1 MIVLLP
7 LLIDDTIS
15 PTVIPGLCK
24 NLESFAL
31 IYKMDMILKICGLPA
46 DAAVISWARN
56 AASDIA
62 NTYGGTPGKV
72 IAPYI
77 RDGVE
82 MLGEQKG
89 GPYDAK
95 EIEEYKSK
103 LRRGD
108 EYYKSQL
115 RKDEEDRKS
124 KKDKEAE
131 RNSKEEERSY
141 KFRTTYS
148 PRDSKVGP
156 LNYSKSISME
166 PTVAMVSSK
175 KGAGIVGVK
184 VVPYAIN
191 GDSFLEQI
199 MKDRSLSYFDSVVE
213 RMSRKMVRLVQ
224 AGMRKIPFSPAKDQG
239 IYGDP
244 FKDIIHA
251 KTRYGSGMFVL
262 LNYARLEDDE
272 MFRDSGGLGRLFKL
286 GWNSVMMA
294 DDVNRRCIMCM
305 KEFQGLCSII
315 PYSFIYSSLGPEG
328 SKAYGD
334 MQDLKRSISPM
345 IGGQRVNSHS
355 IFSES
360 LVNEKITNYR
370 VD

>member
-31 IYKMDMILKICGLPA
+31 IYKMDMILKITGLPP
-46 DAAVISWARN
+46 DAALIGWARN
-56 AASDIA
+56 AVSDIA
-62 NTYGGTPGKV
+62 NTMGGTTGKIV
-72 IAPYI
+72 APYI
-77 RDGVE
+77 REDV
-82 MLGEQKG
+82 
-89 GPYDAK
+89 D
-95 EIEEYKSK
+95 KSK
-103 LRRGD
+103 
-108 EYYKSQL
+108 S
-115 RKDEEDRKS
+115 DEEDKPIFSTLDKSDIKDAYKRKQLE
-124 KKDKEAE
+124 KD
-131 RNSKEEERSY
+131 KEEEREY
-141 KFRTTYS
+141 KFRSSYS
-148 PRDSKVGP
+148 PREVKAGP

-191 GDSFLEQI
+191 GDAFLDQL

-224 AGMRKIPFSPAKDQG
+224 SGMRKIPFSPLKDQG

-315 PYSFIYSSLGPEG
+315 PYSFIYSSLGQEG

-345 IGGQRVNSHS
+345 IGGHRVNSHS

-360 LVNEKITNYR
+360 LVNEKISKYTL
-370 VD
+370 D